1 LIDLREDWKVKGK
14 KHVGEY
20 INDILTYLSKPGDA
34 LFLLSLFLSCAP
46 SGNPYNHQSI
56 LSTISHANHLNRRLL
71 MDERV
76 KDALARDR
84 TIDITT
90 RGRKTGQLHRTELWF
105 HYIDGH
111 VYITGTPGRRDWY
124 ANLLAHPEFTFHLKQ
139 STKADLPARATPILD
154 RARRRA
160 IIASIDQKLGGSRD
174 LDAWVEGGP
183 LVAVELLVE

>member
-1 LIDLREDWKVKGK
+1 
-14 KHVGEY
+14 
-20 INDILTYLSKPGDA
+20 
-34 LFLLSLFLSCAP
+34 
-46 SGNPYNHQSI
+46 
-56 LSTISHANHLNRRLL
+56 

-90 RGRKTGQLHRTELWF
+90 RGRNTGQLHRTELWF
-105 HYIDGH
+105 HTIEGH
-111 VYITGTPGRRDWY
+111 LYLTGAPGRRDWY

-154 RARRRA
+154 HARRRA
-160 IIASIDQKLGGSRD
+160 IIASINQQLGGARD

-183 LVAVELLVE
+183 LVAVELLVD

>member
-1 LIDLREDWKVKGK
+1 
-14 KHVGEY
+14 
-20 INDILTYLSKPGDA
+20 
-34 LFLLSLFLSCAP
+34 
-46 SGNPYNHQSI
+46 
-56 LSTISHANHLNRRLL
+56 
-71 MDERV
+71 MDERIQQ
-76 KDALARDR
+76 ALTRDR

-105 HYIDGH
+105 HNIDGH
-111 VYITGTPGRRDWY
+111 VYITGAPGPRDWY

-160 IIASIDQKLGGSRD
+160 IITSIDQKLGGSGD

-183 LVAVELLVE
+183 LVAVEFLGESSEAR

>member
-1 LIDLREDWKVKGK
+1 
-14 KHVGEY
+14 
-20 INDILTYLSKPGDA
+20 
-34 LFLLSLFLSCAP
+34 
-46 SGNPYNHQSI
+46 
-56 LSTISHANHLNRRLL
+56 

-76 KDALARDR
+76 QHALARDR

-90 RGRKTGQLHRTELWF
+90 RGRKTGALHRIEIWF
-105 HYIDGH
+105 HHIDGH
-111 VYITGTPGRRDWY
+111 LYITGAPGRRDWY

-154 RARRRA
+154 STRRRA

-174 LDAWVEGGP
+174 LEAWVQGGP

>member
-1 LIDLREDWKVKGK
+1 MR
-14 KHVGEY
+14 EY
-20 INDILTYLSKPGDA
+20 INKTLMYPSKSVDSSFR
-34 LFLLSLFLSCAP
+34 LNP
-46 SGNPYNHQSI
+46 SPCCTASRNPYNLPSI
-56 LSTISHANHLNRRLL
+56 PSTASHANRLNRRLL
-71 MDERV
+71 MDERI

-105 HYIDGH
+105 HHIDGH
-111 VYITGTPGRRDWY
+111 VYITGSPGRRDWY

-139 STKADLPARATPILD
+139 SIKADLPARATPILD

-183 LVAVELLVE
+183 LVVVEFLVE

>member
-1 LIDLREDWKVKGK
+1 
-14 KHVGEY
+14 
-20 INDILTYLSKPGDA
+20 
-34 LFLLSLFLSCAP
+34 
-46 SGNPYNHQSI
+46 
-56 LSTISHANHLNRRLL
+56 

-76 KDALARDR
+76 QHALTHDR

-90 RGRKTGQLHRTELWF
+90 RGRKTGQLRHTEIWF
-105 HYIDGH
+105 HTLEGQ

-139 STKADLPARATPILD
+139 SMTADLPARATPILD

-160 IIASIDQKLGGSRD
+160 IIARIHQKLGGSRD
-174 LDAWVEGGP
+174 LEAWVKGSP